1 MGQLTI
7 RTTPEQEALIAKVQ
21 ALSGEKTASKTLI
34 AALYE
39 FEPNRAK
46 IRELQKKIEALEND
60 FDNLKSV
67 VVNYQNSQKALLNIN
82 I

>member
-34 AALYE
+34 AALCE

-46 IRELQKKIEALEND
+46 IRELQKKIEALEKD

-67 VVNYQNSQKALLNIN
+67 IVNYQNSQKALLNIN